1 MTSKTTVANANLRLF
16 SPPEPTVPPGAAS
29 ASFRPIHY
37 LGSKL
42 RLVETILDTIE
53 QVGRPR
59 GPACDLFAGSGTV
72 SLALAHRRDVIS
84 VDIQEYSR
92 VVCSAMLQQPR
103 DTSLGEGL
111 LAEVRSSAHLEKLTW
126 ALEPLISYE
135 ERCIEDAVAGNPEPL
150 CELVEQGSLLA
161 HARKSLKG
169 VSAGLEKALAST
181 SRRLV
186 RGDLNSHPGT
196 LTTRYFGGVYFS
208 FRQTVQLDTLLE
220 RVHALPARERDYYL
234 APVLSTASEIVNT
247 VGKQFAQPIRPR
259 DSEGRPKHH
268 LTRQIIRDRS
278 LETFDVFTDWVARY
292 RQLPRTQHRHKVL
305 RLDYQEFLSQFD
317 GQLGVVYADP
327 PYTRDHYSRFYHVLE
342 TMCLRDNPEV
352 STMRLGGRELLSRG
366 FYRVDRHQSP
376 FCIKTQAPGAFS
388 RLFAGVRR
396 LGAPLVLS
404 YSPYQ
409 KDEGARPRLMTVEN
423 IVALAREYFR
433 NVDVQ
438 SVGRFAHNKFNQH
451 QLNTRV
457 FYDSEVLI
465 VCRQ

>member
-1 MTSKTTVANANLRLF
+1 MPLF
-16 SPPEPTVPPGAAS
+16 PSSTPVPLAGETRIA
-29 ASFRPIHY
+29 FRPIHY

-42 RLVETILDTIE
+42 RLVETILETIE
-53 QVGRPR
+53 QVELPHGS
-59 GPACDLFAGSGTV
+59 ACDLFAGSGTV
-72 SLALAHRRDVIS
+72 SLALAHGRDVIA

-92 VVCSAMLQQPR
+92 VVCSAMLRQSW
-103 DTSLGEGL
+103 DTALGESL
-111 LAEVRSSAHLEKLTW
+111 LADVRRSAHLEKLAQ
-126 ALEPLISYE
+126 ALEPLLSYE
-135 ERCIEDAVAGNPEPL
+135 ERCIEDAVAGNPDPL

-161 HARKSLKG
+161 HARKSPEKI
-169 VSAGLEKALAST
+169 STGLEKALAST
-181 SRRLV
+181 SRRLA
-186 RGDLNSHPGT
+186 RGDLDSHPGT

-208 FRQTVQLDTLLE
+208 FRQTLQLDALLE
-220 RVHALPARERDYYL
+220 RVHAFPTRERDYYL

-278 LETFDVFTDWVARY
+278 LETFDVFANWMARY
-292 RQLPRTQHRHKVL
+292 QQLPRTQHHHKVL

-317 GQLGVVYADP
+317 GRLGVVYADP

-352 STMRLGGRELLSRG
+352 STMRLGGHELLSRG

-376 FCIKTQAPGAFS
+376 FCIKSQAPGAFA

-396 LGAPLVLS
+396 LESPLVLS

-409 KDEGARPRLMTVEN
+409 KDEGARPRLMTVES
-423 IVALAREYFR
+423 IVALAREHFR
-433 NVDVQ
+433 DVDVQ
-438 SVGRFAHNKFNQH
+438 SVGRYAHNKFNQH

-465 VCRQ
+465 VCRP